1 MAGRE
6 VVPGNEGAAGLG
18 VARGRAAGSRSE
30 RMISVAQ
37 SGLDSLLEALRQS
50 GVNTDNVGAGGGAG
64 SAGPQAPGSG
74 AGSAGGSGASGSRGG
89 VGGFGGFPFGGFG
102 GFGGGAGGH
111 GGSGTGGNDGSG
123 NDGPT
128 VDFEFLANDFH
139 LPSKKW
145 LAALIV
151 VALLVIAGAYWWFH
165 PAINIHSTDF
175 WSFVFIVVLLP
186 LFLIFWVR
194 SKQYKTGT
202 KEVTKNEGKAK
213 TFRILSLVPVAVVVL
228 VAVGAVMSMAIF
240 PGNAEKYS
248 NVLKTDTLEFAQDIK
263 EVNYSEIP
271 VIDRDSAILLGNREM
286 GSIPE
291 YVSQFEVSN
300 LYSQINYQGTP
311 VRVSPLGYA
320 DLFKWFT
327 NRDGGIPAYAL
338 VNMTTQDAEIVR
350 LGDSPIYY
358 SASEPLA
365 RNIDRHVQLKYP
377 FYMFGEKSFEIDEDG
392 HPWWICPVRDFTI
405 GLFGGETISRVV
417 LCDATTGETQDL
429 SLEECPEW
437 VDRVFPAE
445 LLIQQYNWWGAYN
458 NGWLNSFLG
467 QEGVVRT
474 TPGTDGTL
482 GYNYIA
488 KDDDVWVY
496 TGVTSA
502 TADNSIIGFVLVNQ
516 RTQESHFYSVAGATE
531 DSAMESAEGQVQNL
545 RYTSTFPLLINVGNQ
560 PTYFM
565 ALKDGAGLVK
575 KFAMIDIQ
583 RYQNVA
589 VGDTVADTQK
599 AYEALLA
606 TNGVVAE
613 GDGGAAT
620 DVKTV
625 SGTIRS
631 LNQAVIEGNTHFYV
645 TLEDEDGN
653 IFDFAL
659 PGLLDIVGYKV
670 GDVINFTYVESA
682 GSNVSPAYEILGADG
697 KAPAA
702 EDAAGS
708 GEAAGS
714 DAAAGAQ
721 APAGDENASGEP
733 EDDVVEENGAAQT
746 PEEVAAG
753 DDTKQVA

>member
-1 MAGRE
+1 M
-6 VVPGNEGAAGLG
+6 
-18 VARGRAAGSRSE
+18 
-30 RMISVAQ
+30 
-37 SGLDSLLEALRQS
+37 
-50 GVNTDNVGAGGGAG
+50 
-64 SAGPQAPGSG
+64 
-74 AGSAGGSGASGSRGG
+74 
-89 VGGFGGFPFGGFG
+89 
-102 GFGGGAGGH
+102 
-111 GGSGTGGNDGSG
+111 
-123 NDGPT
+123 
-128 VDFEFLANDFH
+128 
-139 LPSKKW
+139 
-145 LAALIV
+145 
-151 VALLVIAGAYWWFH
+151 
-165 PAINIHSTDF
+165 
-175 WSFVFIVVLLP
+175 
-186 LFLIFWVR
+186 
-194 SKQYKTGT
+194 
-202 KEVTKNEGKAK
+202 
-213 TFRILSLVPVAVVVL
+213 
-228 VAVGAVMSMAIF
+228 
-240 PGNAEKYS
+240 
-248 NVLKTDTLEFAQDIK
+248 
-263 EVNYSEIP
+263 
-271 VIDRDSAILLGNREM
+271 
-286 GSIPE
+286 
-291 YVSQFEVSN
+291 SN

-327 NRDGGIPAYAL
+327 NREGGIPAYAL

-350 LGDSPIYY
+350 LEDSPIYY
-358 SASEPLA
+358 SQSEPLV
-365 RNIDRHVQLKYP
+365 RNIDRHVQLSYP

-392 HPWWICPVRDFTI
+392 HPWWICPVKDFTI

-429 SLEECPEW
+429 AVADCPEW

-516 RTQESHFYSVAGATE
+516 RTQESHFYSVSGATE
-531 DSAMESAEGQVQNL
+531 DSAMQSAEGQVQNL
-545 RYTSTFPLLINVGNQ
+545 RYTSTFPLLINVSNQ

-613 GDGGAAT
+613 SGDGAT
-620 DVKTV
+620 DVVTV
-625 SGTIRS
+625 KGTIRS
-631 LNQAVIEGNTHFYV
+631 MNQAVIEGNTHFYLTV
-645 TLEDEDGN
+645 EGEDGS

-670 GDVINFTYVESA
+670 GDEINFTYVEAA
-682 GSNVSPAYEILGADG
+682 GSNVSPAYEILGEGG
-697 KAPAA
+697 KAPAT
-702 EDAAGS
+702 EDAAGAS
-708 GEAAGS
+708 GDGAAATGEA
-714 DAAAGAQ
+714 
-721 APAGDENASGEP
+721 PTGDENASGEP
-733 EDDVVEENGAAQT
+733 EDDVVQDNGAAQT
-746 PEEVAAG
+746 PADVASG
-753 DDTKQVA
+753 EDTEKVA

>member
-1 MAGRE
+1 M
-6 VVPGNEGAAGLG
+6 
-18 VARGRAAGSRSE
+18 SY
-30 RMISVAQ
+30 VAQ

-50 GVNTDNVGAGGGAG
+50 GMNTDGV
-64 SAGPQAPGSG
+64 GSG
-74 AGSAGGSGASGSRGG
+74 AGASDSASSGPQTPGSGSGAGAGASGSRGG
-89 VGGFGGFPFGGFG
+89 VGGFPFGGFG
-102 GFGGGAGGH
+102 GFGGAGNGGGRGH
-111 GGSGTGGNDGSG
+111 GGSGSGYGGDGG
-123 NDGPT
+123 HGGPT

-145 LAALIV
+145 LALIIV
-151 VALLVIAGAYWWFH
+151 LALLVIAGAYWWFH
-165 PAINIHSTDF
+165 PAINIHATDF
-175 WSFVFIVVLLP
+175 WGFVFIVILLP
-186 LFLIFWVR
+186 LFLVFWMR

-213 TFRILSLVPVAVVVL
+213 TFRILSFVPVAVVAL
-228 VAVGAVMSMAIF
+228 VAIGALMSMAIF

-327 NRDGGIPAYAL
+327 NREGGIPAYAL

-350 LGDSPIYY
+350 LEDSPIYY
-358 SASEPLA
+358 SQSEPLV
-365 RNIDRHVQLKYP
+365 RNIDRHVQLSYP

-392 HPWWICPVRDFTI
+392 HPWWICPVKDFTI

-429 SLEECPEW
+429 AVADCPEW

-516 RTQESHFYSVAGATE
+516 RTQESHFYSVSGATE
-531 DSAMESAEGQVQNL
+531 DSAMQSAEGQVQNL
-545 RYTSTFPLLINVGNQ
+545 RYTSTFPLLINVSNQ

-613 GDGGAAT
+613 GEGGAT
-620 DVKTV
+620 DVVTV
-625 SGTIRS
+625 KGTIRS
-631 LNQAVIEGNTHFYV
+631 MNQAVIEGNTHFYLTV
-645 TLEDEDGN
+645 EGEDGS

-670 GDVINFTYVESA
+670 GDEINFTYVEAA
-682 GSNVSPAYEILGADG
+682 GSNVSPAYEILGEGG
-697 KAPAA
+697 KA
-702 EDAAGS
+702 S
-708 GEAAGS
+708 
-714 DAAAGAQ
+714 
-721 APAGDENASGEP
+721 ENASGEP
-733 EDDVVEENGAAQT
+733 EDDVVQDNGAAQT
-746 PEEVAAG
+746 PADVASG
-753 DDTKQVA
+753 EDTEKVA